1 MKLGCITHRILA
13 ALAVSL
19 IASGAGADDAST
31 ALGGGLGAAAG
42 AAIGQSVSKKNGAV
56 VGGAIGGAVG
66 GAVSTEGEGQ
76 TGAMVGGAVGGATGA
91 AVGKSVGG
99 SSGAV
104 VGAGVGGAAGAVVGK
119 NVSTSSTAGG
129 TGSGGSTR
137 VQVDPPVVGYS
148 GPRYD
153 DDGPCKKW
161 KHKKHPGK
169 GWAKGHYKKRC

>member
-1 MKLGCITHRILA
+1 MRRSLAKQRILA

-19 IASGAGADDAST
+19 MASGAQAGDVET

-56 VGGAIGGAVG
+56 I
-66 GAVSTEGEGQ
+66 
-76 TGAMVGGAVGGATGA
+76 GGAVGGATGA

-104 VGAGVGGAAGAVVGK
+104 VGAGVGGATGAVVGK
-119 NVSTSSTAGG
+119 NISTSSGTAVGSSEAPHAPGG
-129 TGSGGSTR
+129 
-137 VQVDPPVVGYS
+137 QVSYRGN
-148 GPRYD
+148 RYD
-153 DDGPCKKW
+153 HDDDCYKW

-169 GWAKGHYKKRC
+169 GWAKGHYKKKC